1 MTTNLKEKYK
11 DLSLNQLKIFPS
23 KDYSNFSLFLL
34 AQKEAV
40 GGFIEKYSLREET
53 ATRLKQI
60 RERIKNDPAWKD
72 SIIELIEEYIPMS
85 YNYYKKLAIGS
96 QEYLIN
102 RSDDG
107 NFSKRFEELFYSDS
121 KNTKQKV
128 KE

>member
-11 DLSLNQLKIFPS
+11 DLSLNQLKKFSS

-102 RSDDG
+102 KSDDG

-121 KNTKQKV
+121 KNAKQKV